1 MRTSPLDGMTVK
13 EYDAYQDE
21 LNVLLDG
28 GKIRA
33 RRVQRSKDK
42 KPRIRRTRDELTK
55 NRSQLNC
62 KVRRLFGFRSA
73 YT

>member
-33 RRVQRSKDK
+33 RRVQRGKDK
-42 KPRIRRTRDELTK
+42 KPRIRRTRDELT
-55 NRSQLNC
+55 
-62 KVRRLFGFRSA
+62 
-73 YT
+73 